1 MSSEISE
8 RSFEEVIVR
17 TLVREMVSRI
27 LLDVSIKNLRRQG
40 CRLELWNV

>member
-1 MSSEISE
+1 MTIGISE
-8 RSFEEVIVR
+8 RSFEKVILG
-17 TLVREMVSRI
+17 TLVREMISRI